1 MNNGKNKI
9 LLNKTFISTSFL
21 DQLHKKAELA
31 DIYKKELDARDSR
44 TTAETDTN
52 ESWPASSQEKKP
64 KLLESKDLF

>member
-1 MNNGKNKI
+1 MEKKNKI

-31 DIYKKELDARDSR
+31 DIYKKELNARDSR

-52 ESWPASSQEKKP
+52 ESWPASSQEKNLNYWNQKIY
-64 KLLESKDLF
+64 